1 MAQISATP
9 AAINSTMLGGFDMQE
24 AFEGGEGA
32 FGQKLGT
39 R

>member
-1 MAQISATP
+1 
-9 AAINSTMLGGFDMQE
+9 MLGGFDMQE